1 MSPSVIDD
9 RLVLGY
15 EDLRRQALG
24 GVGTGRGLV
33 LFLRQGMRSWIE
45 AWPRTWHVP
54 VDPSREHAPAST
66 MPGAVRA
73 DVVRLLASL
82 VLHQEPEVRR

>member
-1 MSPSVIDD
+1 MSAIDD
-9 RLVLGY
+9 RLVLDY

-33 LFLRQGMRSWIE
+33 LLLRQGMRSWIE

-54 VDPSREHAPAST
+54 VDASREQAPAST
-66 MPGAVRA
+66 MPEGVRA
-73 DVVRLLASL
+73 DVVRLLANL
-82 VLHQEPEVRR
+82 VLHQTSEVRR